1 MRFSK
6 SLKAGRYKTTNPEER
21 SEYWRS
27 LPQDYA
33 VARRKMLEEH
43 LKPRGI
49 HDRRVLEIMQA
60 LPRHYFVD
68 EALISQAYNDTP
80 LNIGLGQT
88 ISQPFMVAML
98 AQALDLKGDEKVLE
112 IGTGCGYQTAVL
124 AALAK
129 KVYSIERLSPLLLKA
144 RANLKRLGVRNVVLK
159 LGDGSLG
166 WAENAPY
173 DAIVAAAVSPQVPRP
188 FLDQLAPEGRLV
200 MPVERDGVQYLIL
213 VRKVG
218 QGFHEKILGECRFVK
233 LIGQHGFMMAQ

>member
-6 SLKAGRYKTTNPEER
+6 SLKPGRFKPSSENP

-27 LPQDYA
+27 LPQEYA

-49 HDRRVLEIMQA
+49 QDTRVLEVMQA

-68 EALISQAYNDTP
+68 EALISQAYNDSP
-80 LNIGLGQT
+80 LNIGQGQT

-98 AQALDLKGDEKVLE
+98 AQALELKGDEKVLE

-124 AALAK
+124 AALSK
-129 KVYSIERLSPLLLKA
+129 KVYSIERLAPLLLKA

-159 LGDGSLG
+159 LGDGTLG
-166 WAENAPY
+166 WKDHAPY
-173 DAIVAAAVSPQVPRP
+173 EAIVAAAVSPQVPKP
-188 FLDQLAPEGRLV
+188 FLDQLASGGRLV
-200 MPVERDGVQYLIL
+200 MPVERQGTQYLVLI
-213 VRKVG
+213 RKVER
-218 QGFHEKILGECRFVK
+218 GFHETILGECRFVK
-233 LIGQHGFMMAQ
+233 LIGQHGFLLSQ